1 MKYYDAQAEERR
13 LRPLYDAID
22 SRNYKSALK
31 IADTLLKKHAGN
43 EITKVLKAITFE
55 RMGRSAEA
63 FETVEEVRRETPTDE
78 HTLSTMTLVYK
89 ALGKFEE
96 LTLAYETASK
106 AEPEDSEL
114 LRGLFGALVRKYDYV
129 KQQQVAMKLFKLE
142 SDEKFML
149 WAATCAF
156 LQAQESTEPKTKT
169 QFLNLAATI
178 VARRVP
184 VEGGL
189 ATEEAVTFYL
199 DILQAQGKHAEVLE
213 VLEGPLGERIPIESD
228 RSRRK
233 GRVYGEL
240 ELLDYWTKL
249 GHTISCAVDLRHYAR
264 ILAEAS
270 PEAALQLV
278 SEMDAAW
285 VGAAADAAVQLEPL
299 RRRVA
304 ALCLE
309 FCIAEQ
315 LKRTETV
322 PETLERCRAL
332 MALYT
337 AASKLYEG
345 ADPRERGP
353 ADELPLLAAQY
364 LTVAQRHF
372 EPGSARLLIQAQL
385 YVAVGLEHS
394 KFNSDLRLATCSL
407 YSLMGASTAAL
418 AIFKQLD
425 LTTDGN
431 SMVLLVFKVLMSQ
444 MEMAAALASEVLVSE
459 VVMPAARAS
468 EVLVSQVVMPA
479 ARASEGRYSAA
490 KAEYHAILTKCPDDW
505 DAFKGA
511 FDAMI
516 PQSTAEPYS
525 PPAAS
530 SQDPVAED
538 PSAALEA
545 AARLVKEFQE
555 AARASDK
562 WKRIRGPDLALVE
575 LARRRVVLAQRGVEP
590 LAAAARASE
599 VLVSQVVM
607 PAARAS
613 EVLVSQVKHIQLDTM
628 PQHILPTL
636 LGCGDWEQALD
647 LSRAMEHMHRSHSRD
662 AADSLLL
669 AYNHGTYTKVPE
681 FVGFKER
688 LHSSHL
694 RAVART
700 EVEMMNLRK
709 AFIQTGEPADMLEV
723 LAGSC
728 HALPQGDF
736 TKDRMEQLQF
746 NEDLSTHT
754 TWHSPFPSSPMTGL
768 CDWWNGILG
777 AAPSAADPHW
787 MQGDRAARFL
797 IPHLLRAAYS
807 LSAPTADKP
816 LLLEEIATNLRVLS
830 TSLNATLGESS
841 GSSGTAGV
849 LAPRGDPVLAR
860 TFTLVRDFASLG
872 VGGAD
877 GAAIAAGG
885 TNFEAVT
892 SGLKLLQT
900 EVLEKSCEQT
910 ISDAGREEK
919 PAGGLPISQGAVA
932 AIGAFLAEPLLCV
945 SMCLQ
950 AWTRQLAKSEKR
962 KKKSS
967 SPSAE
972 QTAELKAAVQS
983 LAAAL
988 GSSIQSLQA
997 NCEAAVSET
1006 KPEQMQ
1012 ILLAAS
1018 GIQIPAGD
1026 MMAPEIV
1033 DGVLDGIVTGIQTSL
1048 KSVSVKLKRLQ
1059 AVTAASVM

>member
-1 MKYYDAQAEERR
+1 MPNRDAFKGAFDAMIPQSTAEPYSPPAASSQDPVAEDPSAALEAAARLVKEFQIWHWCRPGSPPGDGAFARHSACAGSGSSAEGALQRR
-13 LRPLYDAID
+13 PISLHSSHCR
-22 SRNYKSALK
+22 RNYPRARSTHTHTPSAG
-31 IADTLLKKHAGN
+31 DTLGLGGHGWCQVELARRRVVLAQRGVEPLAAAG
-43 EITKVLKAITFE
+43 VAAAAV
-55 RMGRSAEA
+55 S
-63 FETVEEVRRETPTDE
+63 
-78 HTLSTMTLVYK
+78 
-89 ALGKFEE
+89 LGK
-96 LTLAYETASK
+96 
-106 AEPEDSEL
+106 
-114 LRGLFGALVRKYDYV
+114 
-129 KQQQVAMKLFKLE
+129 
-142 SDEKFML
+142 
-149 WAATCAF
+149 
-156 LQAQESTEPKTKT
+156 
-169 QFLNLAATI
+169 
-178 VARRVP
+178 
-184 VEGGL
+184 
-189 ATEEAVTFYL
+189 
-199 DILQAQGKHAEVLE
+199 
-213 VLEGPLGERIPIESD
+213 
-228 RSRRK
+228 
-233 GRVYGEL
+233 

-425 LTTDGN
+425 
-431 SMVLLVFKVLMSQ
+431 
-444 MEMAAALASEVLVSE
+444 
-459 VVMPAARAS
+459 
-468 EVLVSQVVMPA
+468 
-479 ARASEGRYSAA
+479 
-490 KAEYHAILTKCPDDW
+490 
-505 DAFKGA
+505 
-511 FDAMI
+511 
-516 PQSTAEPYS
+516 
-525 PPAAS
+525 
-530 SQDPVAED
+530 
-538 PSAALEA
+538 
-545 AARLVKEFQE
+545 
-555 AARASDK
+555 
-562 WKRIRGPDLALVE
+562 
-575 LARRRVVLAQRGVEP
+575 
-590 LAAAARASE
+590 
-599 VLVSQVVM
+599 
-607 PAARAS
+607 
-613 EVLVSQVKHIQLDTM
+613 VKHIQLDTM

-647 LSRAMEHMHRSHSRD
+647 LRSDEHMHRSHSRD
-662 AADSLLL
+662 AGRASSSLL
-669 AYNHGTYTKVPE
+669 AYNHGTLATKVPE

-787 MQGDRAARFL
+787 MQGDRAVPQPQQQRWRDGIQARFL

-900 EVLEKSCEQT
+900 EVLEVCTALGDNLKKSCEQT